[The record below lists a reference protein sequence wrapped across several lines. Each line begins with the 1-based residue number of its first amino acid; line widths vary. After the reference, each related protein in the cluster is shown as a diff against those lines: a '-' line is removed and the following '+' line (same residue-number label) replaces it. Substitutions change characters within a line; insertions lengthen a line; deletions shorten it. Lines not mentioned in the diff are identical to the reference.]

1 MIHQF
6 INYLRYNKRYSE
18 NTLRSYTTALQSFVE
33 YRRSSDMNA
42 RWSNTKASDVQHYLA
57 TMVRDGKSNTTICLH
72 ASAIRQ
78 AFRFIV
84 MNGGEIDKA
93 IYNVVTPKIVKSD
106 APIIAKE
113 DIEATINDETIATD
127 TRIIIAIIADC
138 GLRISEV
145 LSLRKSSFDR
155 TAKVITINGKGGKT
169 RYAYYSERVRDMLN
183 KYKAS
188 TSSADYLFQGEER
201 NIRYRI
207 HMSLRIHS
215 NAPKLS
221 PHIIRH
227 TYATEALNNGMNIAA
242 LKMQLGHKDIKS
254 TECYLNHFRLHS
266 YDSYRAALGA

>member
-18 NTLRSYTTALQSFVE
+18 NTLRSYTSALQSFVE

-42 RWSNTKASDVQHYLA
+42 RWSNTKASDVQNYLA
-57 TMVRDGKSNTTICLH
+57 TMVRDGKSNTSICLH

-183 KYKAS
+183 KYKALIS
-188 TSSADYLFQGEER
+188 PADYLFQGEER

-207 HMSLRIHS
+207 HMSLRLHS

-242 LKMQLGHKDIKS
+242 LKMQLGHRDIKS

-266 YDSYRAALGA
+266 YDSYRAAL

>member
-42 RWSNTKASDVQHYLA
+42 RWSNTKATDVQNYLA
-57 TMVRDGKSNTTICLH
+57 SLVRDGKSNTTICLH

-93 IYNVVTPKIVKSD
+93 LYNVVTPKIVKSD

-155 TAKVITINGKGGKT
+155 TAKVITINDKGCKT

-188 TSSADYLFQGEER
+188 ISPADYLFNGEER

-207 HMSLRIHS
+207 HMSLRLHS

-242 LKMQLGHKDIKS
+242 LKMQLGHRDIKS
-254 TECYLNHFRLHS
+254 TECYLNHYRLHS

>member
-6 INYLRYNKRYSE
+6 INYLRYTKRYSE
-18 NTLRSYTTALQSFVE
+18 NTLRSYNNALVSFVE
-33 YRRSSDMNA
+33 YRRSTDLNA
-42 RWSNTKASDVQHYLA
+42 RWSTTMAIDVQNYLA
-57 TMVRDGKSNTTICLH
+57 SMVRDGKSNTTICLH

-84 MNGGEIDKA
+84 MNGGDIDKA
-93 IYNVVTPKIVKSD
+93 IYNVETPKVVKSD
-106 APIIAKE
+106 APVIAKE
-113 DIEATINDETIATD
+113 DIEATINDEMIATD

-145 LSLRKSSFDR
+145 LSLRKTSFDKS
-155 TAKVITINGKGGKT
+155 AKVITINGKGGKT
-169 RYAYYSERVRDMLN
+169 RYAYYSDRVREMLN

-188 TSSADYLFQGEER
+188 ISPADYLFKGDER

-207 HMSLRIHS
+207 HMSLRLHS

-227 TYATEALNNGMNIAA
+227 TYATESLNNGMNIAA

-254 TECYLNHFRLHS
+254 TECYLNHYRLHS
-266 YDSYRAALGA
+266 YDSYRAAL

>member
-42 RWSNTKASDVQHYLA
+42 RWSNTKATDVQNYLA
-57 TMVRDGKSNTTICLH
+57 SLVRDGKSNTTICLH

-93 IYNVVTPKIVKSD
+93 LYNVVTPKIVKSD

-155 TAKVITINGKGGKT
+155 TAKVITINGKGCKT

-188 TSSADYLFQGEER
+188 ISPADYLFNGEER

-207 HMSLRIHS
+207 HMSLRLHS

-242 LKMQLGHKDIKS
+242 LKMQLGHRDIKS
-254 TECYLNHFRLHS
+254 TECYLNHYRLHS

>member
-18 NTLRSYTTALQSFVE
+18 NTLRSYTTALHSFVE

-42 RWSNTKASDVQHYLA
+42 RWSNTMAKDVQNYLA
-57 TMVRDGKSNTTICLH
+57 SLVRDGKSNTTICLH

-145 LSLRKSSFDR
+145 LSLRKSSFDK

-169 RYAYYSERVRDMLN
+169 RYAYYSDRVRDMLN

-188 TSSADYLFQGEER
+188 TSPADNLFQGEER

-207 HMSLRIHS
+207 HMSLRLHS

-242 LKMQLGHKDIKS
+242 LKMQLGHRDIKS
-254 TECYLNHFRLHS
+254 TECYLNHYRLHS
-266 YDSYRAALGA
+266 YDSYRAAL

>member
-42 RWSNTKASDVQHYLA
+42 RWSNTKASDVQNYLA
-57 TMVRDGKSNTTICLH
+57 CMVRDGKSNTSICLH

-113 DIEATINDETIATD
+113 DIEATINDETIAID

-188 TSSADYLFQGEER
+188 TPPADYLFNGEER

-207 HMSLRIHS
+207 HMSLRLHS

-242 LKMQLGHKDIKS
+242 LKMQLGHRDIKS

-266 YDSYRAALGA
+266 YDSYRAAL